1 MRTRYIWSGLT
12 RRFKS
17 NNAAVLHWTAQH
29 CLVSLAGEMW
39 TSIIWYVQQVAV
51 WHCWLACY
59 PRISMLNV
67 SRRVWGGGWLGR
79 GGAHRQRPPGQ
90 RDQAGP
96 DQARPGTNTSTY
108 WARSTGSQRNNSR
121 VTLALAREIVDYDKD
136 SNVVN
141 CVVCCAD
148 NDKI

>member
-96 DQARPGTNTSTY
+96 DQARPGQGPTPPHIGGEQLAVRETTL
-108 WARSTGSQRNNSR
+108 WHCTGTGE
-121 VTLALAREIVDYDKD
+121 VMFWRERLLIMIKTVM
-136 SNVVN
+136 S
-141 CVVCCAD
+141 
-148 NDKI
+148 